1 VDHLRGLKE
10 NVIMGRLIP
19 AGTGL
24 EYYRNFKLLTEVEPR
39 PAEPPMVIEGEGG
52 EAALPAAPG
61 AAADL
66 LDEDEART

>member
-24 EYYRNFKLLTEVEPR
+24 EFYRNFKLLTEPEPPQPEVTM
-39 PAEPPMVIEGEGG
+39 PAEAAIPSTGAPAVGG
-52 EAALPAAPG
+52 ELV
-61 AAADL
+61 
-66 LDEDEART
+66 DEDEARTQ